1 MTTTLATL
9 SQRQINALRRNAAE
23 AGDLKMVAICELAL
37 NGWSDA
43 VDIHA
48 LVSTPV
54 RNQDSARRE
63 VVKAIRAAEAMAD

>member
-9 SQRQINALRRNAAE
+9 SQRQINTLRREAAE

-43 VDIHA
+43 VDMGA
-48 LVSTPV
+48 LSDTPV